1 MDPSSIPNALSLSS
15 LYQNKDHKLIHDRP
29 CPQLHLLLSHFIT
42 TVMHLYCF
50 LELAPLAVSF
60 VSLLLL
66 IVFTIQVSFAFLF
79 LLSQIMSKHQAL
91 DANTL
96 LLVDFRLSFCSK

>member
-1 MDPSSIPNALSLSS
+1 MDPSSIPYALSLSN

-29 CPQLHLLLSHFIT
+29 CPQLHLPLSHFIT
-42 TVMHLYCF
+42 IVIHLYCF
-50 LELAPLAVSF
+50 LEVAPLAVSF
-60 VSLLLL
+60 VSPLLL

-96 LLVDFRLSFCSK
+96 LLADFRLFFCSK